1 MKIKNLLTANAIL
14 SIGLGIAFAL
24 YGPLMISLYGILN
37 VQDGNPLQYW
47 HTASFARMFGAALF
61 GMGFLI
67 YSLRGLFESAGVLPE
82 TRRGILF
89 AMLLANLIGV
99 FTAATQQAS
108 VWNTLTG
115 WITVGIF
122 TMLLLAYGYFI
133 ATGRL
138 E

>member
-1 MKIKNLLTANAIL
+1 VKIKNLLTANAIL

-24 YGPLMISLYGILN
+24 YGPLMISLYGVLDVQNGN
-37 VQDGNPLQYW
+37 VLQYW
-47 HTASFARMFGAALF
+47 YTASFARMFGAMLF

-67 YSLRGLFESAGVLPE
+67 FALRGLFDSASTLPE

-115 WITVGIF
+115 WITVGVF
-122 TMLLLAYGYFI
+122 AALLAAYGYFI

>member
-1 MKIKNLLTANAIL
+1 MNVKNLLTANAIL
-14 SIGLGIAFAL
+14 AIGLGIAFAL
-24 YGPLMISLYGILN
+24 YSPLMISLYGVLD
-37 VQDGNPLQYW
+37 VQDGNVLQYW

-67 YSLRGLFESAGVLPE
+67 FALRGLFDSPSTLPD

-89 AMLLANLIGV
+89 AMLLANLIAV

-115 WITVGIF
+115 WITVGVF
-122 TMLLLAYGYFI
+122 AALLAAYAYLL
-133 ATGRL
+133 ATGRS

>member
-1 MKIKNLLTANAIL
+1 VKIQNLLTANAIL

-24 YGPLMISLYGILN
+24 YAPLMISLYGILD
-37 VQDGNPLQYW
+37 VQDGNVQQYW
-47 HTASFARMFGAALF
+47 QTASFARMFGAALF

-67 YSLRGLFESAGVLPE
+67 YSLRGLFESASTLPE

-89 AMLLANLIGV
+89 AMLLANLIGI

-108 VWNTLTG
+108 VWNTLAG
-115 WITVGIF
+115 WVTVGVF
-122 TMLLLAYGYFI
+122 AVLLLAYGYFI